1 MPTLLNLK
9 EFRLQGICLINTSR
23 KEEETRILNEISNKW
38 EAQVNWKANTGRAKF
53 HLYYKL
59 QLN

>member
-1 MPTLLNLK
+1 MPALLNLK
-9 EFRLQGICLINTSR
+9 EFCLQGICLINTNR
-23 KEEETRILNEISNKW
+23 KEAEIRILNGISNKW
-38 EAQVNWKANTGRAKF
+38 EVQVNWKANTGRAKF